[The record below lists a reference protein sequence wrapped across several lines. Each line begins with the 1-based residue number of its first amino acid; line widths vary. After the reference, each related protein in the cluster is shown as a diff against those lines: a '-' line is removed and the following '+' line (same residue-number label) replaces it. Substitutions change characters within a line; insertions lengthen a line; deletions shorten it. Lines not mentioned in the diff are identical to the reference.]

1 MQIPHAILLEGA
13 FACTLGL
20 KVVNLHSVV
29 RARLRRAARLF
40 FTICK
45 AHLIEMNIAD
55 SMRSILAAE
64 SQAIAAIPYT
74 TDYDKAVE
82 LIVERVHRRG
92 GKLVTSGM
100 GKAGQ
105 IALNIATTFSST
117 GTPAV
122 NLHPSEAQHGDLG
135 VLQPNDVMLLV
146 SNSGR
151 TREIIDLIAL
161 ARNLYAEIPII
172 VICGNA
178 DSELARMADAALITA
193 AAPEVCPLGLTPTTS
208 TTMMTV
214 IGDILV
220 VNVMRITGFTR
231 AQYALRHHGGY
242 LGTKSRN

>member
-1 MQIPHAILLEGA
+1 
-13 FACTLGL
+13 
-20 KVVNLHSVV
+20 
-29 RARLRRAARLF
+29 
-40 FTICK
+40 
-45 AHLIEMNIAD
+45 MNIAET
-55 SMRSILAAE
+55 MQSILAAE

-74 TDYDKAVE
+74 PDYDKAVE
-82 LIVERVHRRG
+82 LIVQHVSRRG

-117 GTPAV
+117 GIPAV

-151 TREIIDLIAL
+151 TREIIDLVEL
-161 ARNLYAEIPII
+161 ARNLYAEIPMI
-172 VICGNA
+172 VITGNP
-178 DSELARMADAALITA
+178 DSPLAKMADAALFTA
-193 AAPEVCPLGLTPTTS
+193 NAPEVCPLGLTPTTS

-220 VNVMRITGFTR
+220 VNVMQTTGFTKS
-231 AQYALRHHGGY
+231 QYALRHHGGY
-242 LGTKSRN
+242 LGTKSRD

>member
-1 MQIPHAILLEGA
+1 
-13 FACTLGL
+13 
-20 KVVNLHSVV
+20 
-29 RARLRRAARLF
+29 
-40 FTICK
+40 
-45 AHLIEMNIAD
+45 MNIAET
-55 SMRSILAAE
+55 MQHILAAE

-74 TDYDKAVE
+74 PAYDKAVE
-82 LIVERVHRRG
+82 LIVERVNGSG

-117 GTPAV
+117 GIPSV

-151 TREIIDLIAL
+151 TCEIIDLVHL
-161 ARNLYAEIPII
+161 ARNLYADLPLI
-172 VICGNA
+172 VITGNA
-178 DSELARMADAALITA
+178 DSELAKMADAALITA
-193 AAPEVCPLGLTPTTS
+193 QAPEVCPLGLTPTTS

-220 VNVMRITGFTR
+220 VNVMQATGFTR

-242 LGTKSRN
+242 LGTKSRD